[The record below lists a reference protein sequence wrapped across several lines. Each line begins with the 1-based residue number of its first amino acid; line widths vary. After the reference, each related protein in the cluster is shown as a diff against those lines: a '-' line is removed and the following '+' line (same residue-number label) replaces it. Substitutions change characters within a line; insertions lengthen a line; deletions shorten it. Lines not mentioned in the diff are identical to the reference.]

1 MKKIKFMF
9 AALLAMLSV
18 NSYAIETAPMH
29 RLIDNVVYYY
39 DKAETAAEGEAA
51 IGTVDNP
58 FSAYVE
64 GVKGTEL
71 TTVNVQKTVSF
82 KNDLGDDVYLNVVGF
97 QEGWAGATT
106 TLGTSDVKATL
117 KTLTID
123 GTNLKTADGLNNA
136 FGELTALENLTVAA
150 PMWVNASSLTGR
162 LNAAVKKTLKTLDIS
177 GMSLMTEIGEENFK
191 GYEALETI
199 VLPANLKTIGASAFV
214 GTALNEITI
223 PAKVTSIGAS
233 AFEGIETLAAAD
245 LSGAEALKT
254 IGEKAFGHTAV
265 ATVVIPAAVT
275 SIGDR
280 AFESNKSLES
290 VTINAELT
298 TIPAF
303 CFQGCSALTAI
314 TLPETLTAI
323 NKNAFNGTG
332 LTTIDIPETVTS
344 IGVMA
349 FNACEALE
357 SVTGMEGVTVLENR
371 VFNGCTKLASIA
383 LSEEITSVGN
393 LSLAGTKIV
402 ELNLP
407 NCTTF
412 NDAALG
418 KAVATRAANKTL
430 QTVVLG
436 AADIDPYTFANCTA
450 LTTVTWDGIPA
461 DGEAEEPEP
470 IDPTTDPAD
479 DGSHEEGSYS
489 GTRGIEIPNNS
500 VSENAFYG
508 CTGLKNFNYLNGEDD
523 AETEVG
529 AANVHENAFIGC
541 TQFVNFN
548 TSYNYVIAAG
558 GEDAAPLNT
567 KFVYTEPA
575 AETVTITTK
584 VASGNTM
591 GYMPWVNNTEGNYF
605 IDPVTVKGVYSV
617 YTVNDIS
624 YFQGLRVRVDD
635 ATGNAG
641 YIVAPGNCI
650 VIKTEGSKEVT
661 LTLIGEAQSSVSNE
675 DDNMFVFKENT
686 TLAAL
691 QSAPA
696 AQEYWSNYGKPFDV
710 EGETRNA
717 LVEAGY
723 PANNKSIYRLI
734 NSASGI
740 GFSLYTGSTLKA
752 GQFFVLG
759 APTAEGR
766 LQVVWLDENG
776 IEESNA
782 TAIQSIE
789 TETEDGAAYNL
800 AGQKVGAGYKG
811 LVIKN
816 GKKMMK

>member
-18 NSYAIETAPMH
+18 NSYAIDAAPMH

-39 DKAETAAEGEAA
+39 DKAETEAEGTEAK
-51 IGTVDNP
+51 P
-58 FSAYVE
+58 YSAFVE
-64 GVKGTEL
+64 GVKGDETKL
-71 TTVNVQKTVSF
+71 TTVTVAKTVSF
-82 KNDLGDDVYLNVVGF
+82 KNDLGDDVYLKVVGF
-97 QEGWAGATT
+97 REGWAGATT

-199 VLPANLKTIGASAFV
+199 VLPANLEKIGASAFV
-214 GTALNEITI
+214 GTALTAITI

-233 AFEGIETLAAAD
+233 AFENIETLAAAD
-245 LSGAEALKT
+245 LSGAEALTT

-275 SIGDR
+275 SIGSR
-280 AFESNKSLES
+280 AFESNKSLAS

-298 TIPAF
+298 TIPNF

-323 NKNAFNGTG
+323 SKNAFNKTG

-344 IGVMA
+344 IGEMA

-393 LSLAGTKIV
+393 LSLAGTLI
-402 ELNLP
+402 ESLNLP
-407 NCTTF
+407 KCEFF
-412 NDAALG
+412 NATALG
-418 KAVATRAANKTL
+418 TAAATRAANSTL
-430 QTVVLG
+430 KTVVLG
-436 AADIDPYTFANCTA
+436 AADIEAFTFANCTA
-450 LTTVTWDGIPA
+450 LETFTWGD
-461 DGEAEEPEP
+461 
-470 IDPTTDPAD
+470 TDL
-479 DGSHEEGSYS
+479 SKK
-489 GTRGIEIPNNS
+489 
-500 VSENAFYG
+500 VKVNAFYG
-508 CTGLKNFNYLNGEDD
+508 CSGLKTFNYELDEKL
-523 AETEVG
+523 EV
-529 AANVHENAFIGC
+529 AFSDEVPANVDKDAFVGC
-541 TQFVNFN
+541 TQFVKFK
-548 TSYNYVIAAG
+548 TSLNYANAYIFANEG
-558 GEDAAPLNT
+558 NAPLNT
-567 KFVYTEPA
+567 KFDAAEPA

-591 GYMPWVNNTEGNYF
+591 GYMPWVNKTESAYF
-605 IDPVTVKGVYSV
+605 IDPATVKGVYSV
-617 YTVNDIS
+617 YTVGDIS
-624 YFQGLRVRVDD
+624 YFQGLRVRVDYT
-635 ATGNAG
+635 TGNAG
-641 YIVAPGNCI
+641 YIVVPGNCI

-661 LTLIGEAQSSVSNE
+661 LTLIDGDGIPQSSVSPE

-691 QSAPA
+691 QSDPA
-696 AQEYWSNYGKPFDV
+696 AQEYWSNYGKPFEV

-717 LVEAGY
+717 LVDAGY

-776 IEESNA
+776 IEESDA

-789 TETEDGAAYNL
+789 TETEDGPAYNL